1 MARPGK
7 TTQEIRMNRTRLVI
21 IALLVSLVASAAP
34 AGKVHSVV
42 DISHEFSFYF
52 DGRFARNYLAG
63 KGNASVQNWGTLH
76 KFDFDTVNL
85 VVLQSGAS
93 SCKYTPKDI
102 AAIKA
107 FLDSGGG
114 VIVLGDYALFRD
126 EKTYTLNALA
136 KVFGARFVNQGAK
149 GPVVGLGE
157 LKGKAIKSYG
167 GKTISLAGARTWDVL
182 IQDAAGRPVMARTK
196 VGKGKLLLSTRGISG
211 RQPNAKDP
219 INAQWLSP
227 LLADLAGGKTVDP
240 KRRPRHH
247 RADMFVKHDGL
258 EIRCSEYMQPMADEI
273 FKIYRKCLPV
283 QERIL
288 GVPPSKG
295 MLATLILLPTGGGG
309 FSSGRAIGLGTWWGG
324 FPKKRYG
331 MVELIGHEATHSW
344 VHPFTEPLWN
354 EGIATY
360 VGIQLGRELGYKT
373 EADKTL
379 AGWIKGALRRDPK
392 MKKYD
397 LAAGRNIPHSVVMAK
412 PMWIWEQLR
421 KEKPDILAR
430 YFRAKRRLADPKK
443 IKRYTAHDSVVVL
456 SVAAGRDLFKWF
468 RSLGI
473 SVDRSKATIIAP
485 VKEDER
491 Y

>member
-1 MARPGK
+1 
-7 TTQEIRMNRTRLVI
+7 MNRTRLVI

-34 AGKVHSVV
+34 AGKIHSVV

-52 DGRFARNYLAG
+52 DGRFAKNYLAG

-76 KFDFDTVNL
+76 KFDFDSVNL

-93 SCKYTPKDI
+93 ACQYTPKDV
-102 AAIKA
+102 AAVRA
-107 FLDSGGG
+107 FLESGGG
-114 VIVLGDYALFRD
+114 VIVLGNYALFRD
-126 EKTYTLNALA
+126 DKTYTLNAMVKA
-136 KVFGARFVNQGAK
+136 FGAEFVNKRVK
-149 GPVVGLGE
+149 GPLVGVGE
-157 LKGKAIKSYG
+157 LKGKPVKSYG
-167 GKTISLAGARTWDVL
+167 GKPIRLAKPDQWQVL
-182 IQDAAGRPVMARTK
+182 IRDAGGQVVMARKK
-196 VGKGKLLLSTRGISG
+196 VGKGKLLVASRSLSG

-219 INAQWLSP
+219 INAEWLSA
-227 LLADLAGGKTVDP
+227 LLADLASGKRVDP

-247 RADMFVKHDGL
+247 RAENIVKREGL
-258 EIRCSEYMQPMADEI
+258 EIRYSDYMQPMADEI

-295 MLATLILLPTGGGG
+295 MLTTLILLPTGGGG

-379 AGWIKGALRRDPK
+379 AGWIKGALRHDPD

-397 LAAGRNIPHSVVMAK
+397 LAAGKNLPHSIVMAK

-421 KEKPDILAR
+421 KETPDILAR
-430 YFRAKRRLADPKK
+430 YFRAKRKLADPKK
-443 IKRYTAHDSVVVL
+443 LKRYTAHDSVAVL
-456 SVAAGRDLFKWF
+456 SIAAGRDLFKWF
-468 RSLGI
+468 QSLGI
-473 SVDRSKATIIAP
+473 SVDPAKATITVP
-485 VKEDER
+485 TKK
-491 Y
+491 

>member
-1 MARPGK
+1 
-7 TTQEIRMNRTRLVI
+7 MNSTRLVI
-21 IALLVSLVASAAP
+21 FAIFAIIVSLAASATVSAEP
-34 AGKVHSVV
+34 VGNIHSVV

-52 DGRFARNYLAG
+52 DGRFAKNYLSG
-63 KGNASVQNWGTLH
+63 KGNASVQNWGTLY

-93 SCKYTPKDI
+93 SCQYTPKDI

-107 FLDSGGG
+107 FLQSGGG
-114 VIVLGDYALFRD
+114 VIVLGDYSLFRD

-136 KVFGARFVNQGAK
+136 EAFGAEFVNKGAK
-149 GPVVGLGE
+149 KPVAGLGD

-167 GKTISLAGARTWDVL
+167 GKVISLAGARTWDVL
-182 IQDAAGRPVMARTK
+182 IQDAAGQVVTARTK
-196 VGKGKLLLSTRGISG
+196 VGKGKLLLTTRGISG

-219 INAQWLSP
+219 INAEWLSP
-227 LLADLAGGKTVDP
+227 LLADLASGKKVDP
-240 KRRPRHH
+240 KRRPKHH
-247 RADMFVKHDGL
+247 RAENTINRGGL
-258 EIRCSEYMQPMADEI
+258 EIRYSDYMQPMADEI
-273 FKIYRKCLPV
+273 FKMYLICRPM
-283 QERIL
+283 QENIL
-288 GVPPSKG
+288 GVPPSEG
-295 MLATLILLPTGGGG
+295 MLASLLLLPTGGGG
-309 FSSGRAIGLGTWWGG
+309 FSGGRTIGLGIWWGG
-324 FPKKRYG
+324 FPQKKYG
-331 MVELIGHEATHSW
+331 MVELLGHESTHSW

-379 AGWIKGALRRDPK
+379 AGWIKGAKRHDPE

-397 LAAGRNIPHSVVMAK
+397 LAAGKNIPHVVAMAK

-430 YFRAKRRLADPKK
+430 YFQAKRKLADPKT
-443 IKRYTAHDSVVVL
+443 IKRYTAHDSVAVL

-468 RSLGI
+468 QSLGI
-473 SVDRSKATIIAP
+473 SVDRSKATITAP
-485 VKEDER
+485 PKT
-491 Y
+491 